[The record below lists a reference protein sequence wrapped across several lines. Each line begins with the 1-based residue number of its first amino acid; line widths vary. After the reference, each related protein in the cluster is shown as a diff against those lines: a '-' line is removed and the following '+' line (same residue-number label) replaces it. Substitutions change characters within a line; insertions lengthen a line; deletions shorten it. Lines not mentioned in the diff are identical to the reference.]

1 MCGNGQAS
9 HMNLVTKGNS
19 SFRTIR
25 CHILYNYMPCHCL
38 PDTKTF
44 EIFVFSLGT
53 SLAWFSLTV
62 LPKTGCKAEQLF
74 SSHEKIQE
82 GRRGNEFIA
91 LQTSWGKKSVLNQF
105 KINQLRIRQV
115 LPDTVWEVVFL
126 TRSAESRKISKLES
140 YPRCLDATD
149 SKMAI

>member
-9 HMNLVTKGNS
+9 HMNLVTKNNS
-19 SFRTIR
+19 SFCKIR

-38 PDTKTF
+38 PDTKPL
-44 EIFVFSLGT
+44 EIFISSLGT

-62 LPKTGCKAEQLF
+62 LSETGCKAIYLF
-74 SSHEKIQE
+74 SSRDQIRE

-126 TRSAESRKISKLES
+126 TQSAESRKISKLES